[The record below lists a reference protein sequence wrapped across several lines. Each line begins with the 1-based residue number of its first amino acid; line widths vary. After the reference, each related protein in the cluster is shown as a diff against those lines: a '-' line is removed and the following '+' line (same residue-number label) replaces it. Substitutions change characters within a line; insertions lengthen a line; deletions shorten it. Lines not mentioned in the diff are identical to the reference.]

1 MKKVGVVGLGDM
13 GSHIVMNQFHKA
25 FETIGFNLSVER
37 LEALWRF

>member
-13 GSHIVMNQFHKA
+13 GSDIVMSQIHKA
-25 FETIGFNLSVER
+25 FETIGFNSSVER